1 VPIVALAGVVAAALL
16 MPLDG
21 RTSLFAF
28 PGDVVAFVSTL
39 ALARFVLVLG
49 AIDTGSSFEAMGAS
63 REVTFAAL
71 VEFAFFVCLA
81 ALSIVTHQLSLSGVV
96 GAPLLDHWPAAAPAL
111 SLVAAGWFILLLA
124 ECSRSPVDDP
134 TTHLELTMIHEVM
147 VLDHSGPDLGVIL
160 YASAVKLSVLAVLL
174 ARIVWPVAA
183 LSAELRLGS
192 LVVALALVGVLI
204 GAVEAS
210 MARLKLAKVPLYIA
224 GGAALSALGLVL
236 LLR

>member
-1 VPIVALAGVVAAALL
+1 
-16 MPLDG
+16 
-21 RTSLFAF
+21 
-28 PGDVVAFVSTL
+28 
-39 ALARFVLVLG
+39 
-49 AIDTGSSFEAMGAS
+49 
-63 REVTFAAL
+63 
-71 VEFAFFVCLA
+71 
-81 ALSIVTHQLSLSGVV
+81 
-96 GAPLLDHWPAAAPAL
+96 
-111 SLVAAGWFILLLA
+111 
-124 ECSRSPVDDP
+124 
-134 TTHLELTMIHEVM
+134 
-147 VLDHSGPDLGVIL
+147 
-160 YASAVKLSVLAVLL
+160 LSVLAVLL